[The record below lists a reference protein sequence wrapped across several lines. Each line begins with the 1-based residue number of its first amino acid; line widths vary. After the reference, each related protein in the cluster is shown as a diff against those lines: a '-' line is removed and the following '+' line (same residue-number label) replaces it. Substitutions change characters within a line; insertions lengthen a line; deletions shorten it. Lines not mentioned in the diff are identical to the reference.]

1 MSISAEVKRF
11 LRTVSANRELLN
23 AGCNNIT
30 TLLPPSFHLVL
41 FISIHLI
48 ARLVFDLVDLF
59 FSFFF
64 FFQKQERHQKE
75 FRRLEREMCSFL
87 QGIII
92 HQ

>member
-23 AGCNNIT
+23 AEGNNIT

-48 ARLVFDLVDLF
+48 TCLVFDLVGL
-59 FSFFF
+59 FFF
-64 FFQKQERHQKE
+64 F
-75 FRRLEREMCSFL
+75 
-87 QGIII
+87 
-92 HQ
+92 